1 MDDSQPARTPP
12 GHASPGGFIG
22 WLRGRLPRTGA
33 EPAAGGSHHK
43 NVPVGVVTDSAA
55 ALPGP
60 WAESHGRYLR
70 VVPMPVMVDDQIFS
84 EGTDDVQTELALGF
98 ATGKAV
104 RTSRPA
110 PGQLLRAYQEL
121 AEAGVKEIISIHL
134 SGSLSG
140 TVDAARLAAESAPVP
155 VTVIDS
161 LTVALAEGFAVMDV
175 VELAGAGAPMAQLR
189 EVAAKAAQNHVYF
202 AVPSLEQLRR
212 GGRIGALASMLGT
225 LLNVKPILSMC
236 DGHIIAHEKVRTHSR
251 TLARLVAIARQE
263 AAERGPEVRLAVHY
277 FGNQEAAE
285 EIVQELAGA
294 SAFEVLAVPVPAV
307 LGAHT
312 GVGVLAVAIAGGIE
326 PVAPGPLRPEP
337 KPKPEPKPRPAPRP
351 KAGPNPASGSK
362 GEPKPGNVEPH
373 REPLRRILVPPT
385 STGGA
390 SEAVPAPSPADPA
403 EGDTR

>member
-1 MDDSQPARTPP
+1 MDHSQPARTPP
-12 GHASPGGFIG
+12 GTPRPGGWIG
-22 WLRGRLPRTGA
+22 WLRGRRLRAGADELPGLGLPPRI
-33 EPAAGGSHHK
+33 
-43 NVPVGVVTDSAA
+43 PVGVVTDSAA
-55 ALPGP
+55 ALPEP
-60 WAESHGRYLR
+60 WAERHGQYLR
-70 VVPMPVMVDDQIFS
+70 VVPMPVMVDEQIFS
-84 EGTDDVQTELALGF
+84 EGTDDVQTELALGL
-98 ATGKAV
+98 AMGKAV

-121 AEAGVKEIISIHL
+121 AEAGVEEIISIHL

-155 VTVIDS
+155 VTVVDS

-175 VELAGAGAPMAQLR
+175 VELAGAGAPISELK

-202 AVPSLEQLRR
+202 AVPSLDQLRR

-263 AAERGPEVRLAVHY
+263 AIERGPEVRLAVHY

-326 PVAPGPLRPEP
+326 PVAPGPARPEP
-337 KPKPEPKPRPAPRP
+337 KAKPEPKPRTAPKP
-351 KAGPNPASGSK
+351 KATHRPVTAQQ
-362 GEPKPGNVEPH
+362 H
-373 REPLRRILVPPT
+373 REPTRDTPVAPT
-385 STGGA
+385 AIGLP
-390 SEAVPAPSPADPA
+390 SEAATAASPADAA
-403 EGDTR
+403 EGDAR